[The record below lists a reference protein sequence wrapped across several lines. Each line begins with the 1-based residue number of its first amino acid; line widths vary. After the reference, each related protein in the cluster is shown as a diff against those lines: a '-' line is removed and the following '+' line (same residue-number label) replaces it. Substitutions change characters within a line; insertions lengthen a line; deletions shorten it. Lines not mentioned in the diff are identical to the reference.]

1 MTRLEAK
8 LAKLEDARVNVTV
21 AYLVADGWFYPRFF
35 KLAERYLYWRINRVK
50 QKLEETNYGY

>member
-50 QKLEETNYGY
+50 QKLEETND